1 MTSRVRSSGT
11 ELSFDKQSANRKIL
25 TFCHN
30 SKSGYYFKNFTN
42 FGIAKTNTEMEIL
55 NWIILVAG
63 FCLLPTVVLW
73 LCRKFSFLGKIGPV
87 LLLYGLGI
95 IIGNIGLMPKQ
106 LPAVQELLSNAM
118 VPLAIPLMLY
128 GCTFNMK
135 GARSQI
141 LALVTGMISVAT
153 AVVIGYLIFGRNLP
167 EGAKIGGMLTGV
179 YTGGTINLAALKT
192 MLGIKDETYILI
204 NSYDILVSF
213 LYLSFLLAIGIKLFR
228 KFLPNTLGNFTQK
241 DEAAIKAEMDK
252 ENRKPVKGFFTRI
265 GIAYTTKL
273 LGLTILIVGI
283 SAGVALLLPESM
295 FMTIFIL
302 MLTTLGIGCSFIK
315 KIHNMKYSYDIGMY
329 FIYIFCIVVA
339 SMADLSKLDFAG
351 GIGLL
356 GYLLVAVFGSLL
368 MQVIFAKILKI
379 DSDMMVIS
387 SVTFINSPPFV
398 PMMAAAMKNK
408 DVLIPGLTIGVIGYA
423 AGNYLGFLMSQL
435 LGLL

>member
-1 MTSRVRSSGT
+1 M
-11 ELSFDKQSANRKIL
+11 DKQSANRILL
-25 TFCHN
+25 TFCHIP
-30 SKSGYYFKNFTN
+30 KLVKQDTN
-42 FGIAKTNTEMEIL
+42 LINICKFVRLKPEIIMNII

-63 FCLLPTVVLW
+63 FCLIPAGVLW
-73 LCRKFSFLGKIGPV
+73 LCKKVNILGKIGPV
-87 LLLYGLGI
+87 MVLYGLGI
-95 IIGNIGLMPKQ
+95 IIGNIGLMPEQ
-106 LPAVQELLSNAM
+106 MPAVQELLSNAM
-118 VPLAIPLMLY
+118 VPLAIPLMLF

-141 LALVTGMISVAT
+141 LALVTGMISVAI
-153 AVVIGYLIFGRNLP
+153 AVIAGFFIFGRNLP

-192 MLGIKDETYILI
+192 MLGVNDETYILI

-213 LYLSFLLAIGIKLFR
+213 LYLSFLLTIGIKLFR
-228 KFLPNTLGNFTQK
+228 KFLPNTLGTYTEK
-241 DEAAIKAEMDK
+241 DEASIKSEM
-252 ENRKPVKGFFTRI
+252 ERESRKPFKSLFTRK
-265 GIAYTTKL
+265 GAAYLGRL
-273 LGLTILIVGI
+273 LGLTILIVGL
-283 SAGVALLLPESM
+283 SAGVALLLPSSM

-339 SMADLSKLDFAG
+339 SMADLSKLDLAG
-351 GIGLL
+351 GLGLM
-356 GYLLVAVFGSLL
+356 GYLLIAVFGSLML
-368 MQVIFAKILKI
+368 QVIFAKIFKI
-379 DSDMMVIS
+379 DSDMMVIA

-435 LGLL
+435 LGIL

>member
-1 MTSRVRSSGT
+1 M
-11 ELSFDKQSANRKIL
+11 DKQSANRILL
-25 TFCHN
+25 TFCHTP
-30 SKSGYYFKNFTN
+30 KLVKQDTN
-42 FGIAKTNTEMEIL
+42 LINICKFVGPKPKIIMNII

-63 FCLLPTVVLW
+63 FCLIPAGVLW
-73 LCRKFSFLGKIGPV
+73 LCKKVNILGKIGPV
-87 LLLYGLGI
+87 MVLYGLGI
-95 IIGNIGLMPKQ
+95 IIGNIGLMPEQ
-106 LPAVQELLSNAM
+106 MPAVQELLSNAM
-118 VPLAIPLMLY
+118 VPLAIPLMLF

-141 LALVTGMISVAT
+141 LALVTGMVSVAL
-153 AVVIGYLIFGRNLP
+153 AVIIGFFIFGRNLP

-192 MLGIKDETYILI
+192 MLGVDDETYILI

-228 KFLPNTLGNFTQK
+228 KFLPNTLGTYTEK
-241 DEAAIKAEMDK
+241 DEASIKSEM
-252 ENRKPVKGFFTRI
+252 ERESRKPFKSLFTRK
-265 GIAYTTKL
+265 GAAYLGRL
-273 LGLTILIVGI
+273 LGLTILIVGL
-283 SAGVALLLPESM
+283 SAGVALLLPSSM

-339 SMADLSKLDFAG
+339 SMADLSKLDLAG
-351 GIGLL
+351 GLGLM
-356 GYLLVAVFGSLL
+356 GYLLIAVFGSLL
-368 MQVIFAKILKI
+368 LQVIFAKIFKI
-379 DSDMMVIS
+379 DSDMMVIA
-387 SVTFINSPPFV
+387 SVTYINSPPFV

-435 LGLL
+435 LGIL

>member
-1 MTSRVRSSGT
+1 MNV
-11 ELSFDKQSANRKIL
+11 
-25 TFCHN
+25 
-30 SKSGYYFKNFTN
+30 
-42 FGIAKTNTEMEIL
+42 L
-55 NWIILVAG
+55 NCIILIAG
-63 FCLLPTVVLW
+63 FCLIPSGVLW
-73 LCRKFSFLGKIGPV
+73 LCRKYAFLKKIGPV
-87 LLLYGLGI
+87 MLLYGLGI
-95 IIGNIGLMPKQ
+95 IIGNIGLMPEQ
-106 LPAVQELLSNAM
+106 MPAVQELLSNAM
-118 VPLAIPLMLY
+118 VPLAIPLMLF

-153 AVVIGYLIFGRNLP
+153 AVVIGYFIFGRDLP

-192 MLGIKDETYILI
+192 MLGVDDGTYILI

-213 LYLSFLLAIGIKLFR
+213 LYLSFLLAIGIRLFR
-228 KFLPNTLGNFTQK
+228 KFLPNSLGEFTAK
-241 DEAAIKAEMDK
+241 DEAAIRNEMDK
-252 ENRKPVKGFFTRI
+252 EDRKPVKGFFTRI
-265 GIAYTTKL
+265 GLAYTAKL
-273 LGLTILIVGI
+273 LGLTLVIVGI
-283 SAGVALLLPESM
+283 SAGVALLLPSSM

-302 MLTTLGIGCSFIK
+302 MLTTLGIACSFIK

-339 SMADLSKLDFAG
+339 SMADLSKLNLAAG
-351 GIGLL
+351 MELL

-368 MQVIFAKILKI
+368 LQLIFAKIFRI
-379 DSDMMVIS
+379 DSDMMVIA

>member
-1 MTSRVRSSGT
+1 M
-11 ELSFDKQSANRKIL
+11 NI
-25 TFCHN
+25 
-30 SKSGYYFKNFTN
+30 
-42 FGIAKTNTEMEIL
+42 I
-55 NWIILVAG
+55 NWVILVSG
-63 FCLLPTVVLW
+63 FCLIPAGVLW

-87 LLLYGLGI
+87 LILYALGI
-95 IIGNIGLMPKQ
+95 IIGNIGLMPEQ
-106 LPAVQELLSNAM
+106 MPAVQELLSNAM
-118 VPLAIPLMLY
+118 VPLAIPLMLF

-141 LALVTGMISVAT
+141 LALVTGMISVAL
-153 AVVIGYLIFGRNLP
+153 AVITGYLIFGHDMP

-192 MLGIKDETYILI
+192 MLGVKDETYILI

-213 LYLSFLLAIGIKLFR
+213 LYLSFLLTIGIKLFR
-228 KFLPNTLGNFTQK
+228 KFLPNKLGSFTDK
-241 DEAAIKAEMDK
+241 DEATIKSEMER
-252 ENRKPVKGFFTRI
+252 ENRKPFKSLFTRT
-265 GIAYTTKL
+265 GAAYLAKL

-283 SAGVALLLPESM
+283 SAGVALILPDSL

-339 SMADLSKLDFAG
+339 SMADLSQLDLIG
-351 GIGLL
+351 GLDLL
-356 GYLLVAVFGSLL
+356 GYLLIAVFGSLL
-368 MQVIFAKILKI
+368 LQIIFAKIFRI
-379 DSDMMVIS
+379 DSDMMVIA
-387 SVTFINSPPFV
+387 SVTYINSPPFV

>member
-1 MTSRVRSSGT
+1 MDTIWM
-11 ELSFDKQSANRKIL
+11 KICIFVS
-25 TFCHN
+25 T
-30 SKSGYYFKNFTN
+30 
-42 FGIAKTNTEMEIL
+42 KTCFIMEII

-63 FCLLPTVVLW
+63 FCLIPAGVLW
-73 LCRKFSFLGKIGPV
+73 LCKKVSFLGKIGPV
-87 LLLYGLGI
+87 MVLYALGI
-95 IIGNIGLMPKQ
+95 IIGNIGLMPEQ
-106 LPAVQELLSNAM
+106 MPAVQEILSNAM
-118 VPLAIPLMLY
+118 VPLAIPLMLF

-141 LALVTGMISVAT
+141 LALVTGMVSVAA
-153 AVVIGYLIFGRNLP
+153 AVIIGFFIFGHNIP
-167 EGAKIGGMLTGV
+167 EGAKVGGMLTGV

-192 MLGIKDETYILI
+192 MLGVHDETYILI

-228 KFLPNTLGNFTQK
+228 KFLPNTLGDFTK
-241 DEAAIKAEMDK
+241 EDEKAIRHEMDK
-252 ENRKPVKGFFTRI
+252 ENRKPFKSLFTRK
-265 GIAYTTKL
+265 GAAYLGRL
-273 LGLTILIVGI
+273 LGLTILIVGV

-302 MLTTLGIGCSFIK
+302 MLTTLGIACSFIR

-329 FIYIFCIVVA
+329 FIYIFCIVVV
-339 SMADLSKLDFAG
+339 SMADLSKLDLAG
-351 GIGLL
+351 GLGLM
-356 GYLLVAVFGSLL
+356 GYLLVAVFGSLML
-368 MQVIFAKILKI
+368 QIIFAKILRI
-379 DSDMMVIS
+379 DSDMMVIA

>member
-1 MTSRVRSSGT
+1 MAILNTII
-11 ELSFDKQSANRKIL
+11 LIL
-25 TFCHN
+25 TF
-30 SKSGYYFKNFTN
+30 S
-42 FGIAKTNTEMEIL
+42 
-55 NWIILVAG
+55 
-63 FCLLPTVVLW
+63 LLPTAVLW
-73 LCRKFSFLGKIGPV
+73 LCRKYSFLGKIGPV
-87 LLLYGLGI
+87 LILYGIGI
-95 IIGNIGLMPKQ
+95 IIGNIGIMPEQ
-106 LPAVQELLSNAM
+106 LPMVQEILSNAM

-141 LALVTGMISVAT
+141 LALVTGMISVAA
-153 AVVIGYLIFGRNLP
+153 AVTIGYCIFGRNLP

-192 MLGIKDETYILI
+192 MLGVKDETYILI
-204 NSYDILVSF
+204 NSYDILISF
-213 LYLSFLLAIGIKLFR
+213 LYLSFLLAIGIRLFR
-228 KFLPNTLGNFTQK
+228 KFLPNQMSAYSDK
-241 DEAAIKAEMDK
+241 DEETIRKEMEREGK
-252 ENRKPVKGFFTRI
+252 KPVKGFLTRI
-265 GIAYTTKL
+265 GLAYTAKL
-273 LGLTILIVGI
+273 IGLTILIVGI

-339 SMADLSKLDFAG
+339 SMADLSELDLAG

-368 MQVIFAKILKI
+368 LQVIFAKIFRI
-379 DSDMMVIS
+379 DSDMMVIA
-387 SVTFINSPPFV
+387 SVTYINSPPFV

-408 DVLIPGLTIGVIGYA
+408 EVLIPGLTIGVIGYA
-423 AGNYLGFLMSQL
+423 AGNYLGFLISKL
-435 LGLL
+435 LEIL

>member
-1 MTSRVRSSGT
+1 MFLIVYSQNDIPR
-11 ELSFDKQSANRKIL
+11 DKRNANGFLL
-25 TFCHN
+25 TFCH
-30 SKSGYYFKNFTN
+30 FFII
-42 FGIAKTNTEMEIL
+42 FGITKTFMNMAIV

-63 FCLLPTVVLW
+63 FCLIPAGVLQ
-73 LCRKFSFLGKIGPV
+73 LCRRFSLLKKIGPV
-87 LLLYGLGI
+87 LLLYALGI
-95 IIGNIGLMPKQ
+95 LIGNIGLMPEQ
-106 LPAVQELLSNAM
+106 MPAVQDLLSNAM
-118 VPLAIPLMLY
+118 VPLAIPLMLFS
-128 GCTFNMK
+128 CTFKMN

-153 AVVIGYLIFGRNLP
+153 AVVIGYLIFGKDLN

-192 MLGIKDETYILI
+192 MLGVDEETYIMI

-213 LYLSFLLAIGIKLFR
+213 LYLSFLLTIGIKLFR
-228 KFLPNTLGNFTQK
+228 KILPNESGRFSEK
-241 DEAAIKAEMDK
+241 DAAEIQAEIDK
-252 ENRKPVKGFFTRI
+252 ENENPYKGLFTRE
-265 GIAYTTKL
+265 GMAQAAKL
-273 LGLTILIVGI
+273 LGLTVLIVGV
-283 SAGVALLLPESM
+283 SAGIALVLPSGL

-302 MLTTLGIGCSFIK
+302 MLTTFGIAASFVK
-315 KIHNMKYSYDIGMY
+315 KVRETKYSYDIGMY

-368 MQVIFAKILKI
+368 LQVILARIFRI
-379 DSDMMVIS
+379 DSDMTVIA
-387 SVTFINSPPFV
+387 SVTYINSPPFV

-423 AGNYLGFLMSQL
+423 AGNYLGFLMSQF